1 MMKNLLLTTVAILG
15 LSTAAYAQTEYATI
29 TKVQPNYQNISVPT
43 TRQECRTVNV
53 PVYGN
58 VQGNGASGGDVL
70 TGMILGGLIGKGASG
85 NDKGAAA
92 GAVIGGIIAA
102 ENKNN
107 NSQEIVGYQQQQ
119 QCNDVTF
126 YETQESIKNYTI
138 WYEWNGV
145 QGRSFTY
152 NQYRRGDRIPVSVSI
167 NAK

>member
-1 MMKNLLLTTVAILG
+1 MKNLLLTTVAVLG

-43 TRQECRTVNV
+43 TRTECRTVNV

-58 VQGNGASGGDVL
+58 VQGNGASGTDVL
-70 TGMILGGLIGKGASG
+70 TGMVLGGLIGKGASG

-107 NSQEIVGYQQQQ
+107 RQEIVGYQQQQ

-126 YETQESIKNYTI
+126 YETQETLKNYTI
-138 WYEWNGV
+138 WYEWNGA
-145 QGRSFTY
+145 QGRSYTY
-152 NQYRRGDRIPVSVSI
+152 NQYRLGDQIPVTVSI